1 VLLSVMGVLY
11 IVVKKGSTFDLANL
25 RGVVLL
31 LFSAF
36 IIIGVLGTNRFASRE
51 ASSPKTQGD

>member
-1 VLLSVMGVLY
+1 MGVLY